1 MNKKIKTAVILAGGK
16 GTRMREHPEVL
27 PKPMIKIGGKPVLM
41 HIMDYLSSFQDF
53 NFIIEGEEYLED
65 GIPHIKMLRN

>member
-53 NFIIEGEEYLED
+53 NFIICTGYKEEIIFDYF
-65 GIPHIKMLRN
+65 KAKNQ